1 MESEILF
8 ERNPPVAVITLNRP
22 RFHNALT
29 WAMYDRL
36 IEICAEIESDAEV
49 RAVIIRGA
57 GDKAFAS
64 GTDIAQFKEV
74 RSAADGLAYEARLER
89 AVGGLEALNKPTLAA
104 IEGYA
109 VGGGAAL
116 AMVCDLRYGGASAQI
131 GVPVARTL
139 GNCLSMA
146 NYARLLETVGPG
158 ITKEL
163 LLRARLVTAEEAKS
177 AGLLNE
183 VVPDGQ
189 AYPRA
194 LEIAVEI
201 AEHAPLTIQ
210 VTKEALRRLQKS
222 RTGLKGDDL
231 IAQVYGS
238 EDFREGVEAFMERR
252 KPRFRGHR
260 TG

>member
-8 ERNPPVAVITLNRP
+8 ELNPPVATITLNRP

-29 WAMYDRL
+29 WAMYDGL
-36 IEICAEIESDAEV
+36 IAICAQVAADPAV

-64 GTDIAQFKEV
+64 GTDIAQFAEV
-74 RSAADGLAYEARLER
+74 RNAAEGLAYEARLER
-89 AVGGLEALNKPTLAA
+89 AVGALEALNKPTLAA

-116 AMVCDLRYGGASAQI
+116 ALVCDLRYGGATARI
-131 GVPVARTL
+131 GVPIARTL
-139 GNCLSMA
+139 GNCLSLA
-146 NYARLLETVGPG
+146 NYARLLEAVGPAL
-158 ITKEL
+158 TKEL
-163 LLRARLVTAEEAKS
+163 LLRARLATAEEARS

-183 VVPDGQ
+183 VVAEGQ
-189 AYPRA
+189 AYARA
-194 LEIAVEI
+194 LEVALEI

-210 VTKEALRRLQKS
+210 VTKQALRRLRQQ
-222 RTGLKGDDL
+222 RAAVDGDDL

-238 EDFREGVEAFMERR
+238 ADFREGVAAFAERR
-252 KPRFRGHR
+252 KPHFNGV
-260 TG
+260 

>member
-8 ERNPPVAVITLNRP
+8 ELNPPVATITLNRP

-29 WAMYDRL
+29 WAMYDGL
-36 IEICAEIESDAEV
+36 IAICAQVAADPAV

-64 GTDIAQFKEV
+64 GTDIAQFAAV
-74 RSAADGLAYEARLER
+74 RNAAEGLAYEARLER
-89 AVGGLEALNKPTLAA
+89 AVGALEALNKPTLAA

-116 AMVCDLRYGGASAQI
+116 ALVCDLRYGGATARI
-131 GVPVARTL
+131 GVPIARTL
-139 GNCLSMA
+139 GNCLSLA
-146 NYARLLETVGPG
+146 NYARLLEAVGPAL
-158 ITKEL
+158 TKEL
-163 LLRARLVTAEEAKS
+163 LLRARLVTAEEARS

-183 VVPDGQ
+183 VVAAGQ
-189 AYPRA
+189 AYARA
-194 LEIAVEI
+194 LEVALEI

-210 VTKEALRRLQKS
+210 VTKQALRRLRQQ
-222 RTGLKGDDL
+222 RAAVDGDDL

-238 EDFREGVEAFMERR
+238 ADFREGVAAFAERR
-252 KPRFRGHR
+252 KPHFSGV
-260 TG
+260 

>member
-8 ERNPPVAVITLNRP
+8 ERNPPVATITLNRP

-29 WAMYDRL
+29 WAMYDGL
-36 IEICAEIESDAEV
+36 IAICSQIASDAEV

-64 GTDIAQFKEV
+64 GTDIAQFSEV
-74 RSAADGLAYEARLER
+74 RSAAEGLAYEARLER
-89 AVGGLEALNKPTLAA
+89 AVGALEALNKPTLAA

-116 AMVCDLRYGGASAQI
+116 ALVCDLRYGGASARI

-139 GNCLSMA
+139 GNCLSVA
-146 NYARLLETVGPG
+146 NYARLLEAVGPG
-158 ITKEL
+158 VVKEL
-163 LLRARLVTAEEAKS
+163 LFRARLATAEEAKS

-183 VVPDGQ
+183 VVPEGR
-189 AYPRA
+189 AYSRA
-194 LEIAVEI
+194 MEVAVEI

-210 VTKEALRRLQKS
+210 VTKEALRRLQKN
-222 RTGLKGDDL
+222 RAYVNGDDL
-231 IAQVYGS
+231 IAQIYGS
-238 EDFREGVEAFMERR
+238 EDFREGVAAFMERR
-252 KPRFRGHR
+252 KPRFRGV
-260 TG
+260 